1 MSWDYYA
8 DPRPDVQ
15 RLVTASGK
23 RFLDVGCGS
32 GELGAALK
40 QNGAAHVAGIE
51 LHSDSAARA
60 RERLDVFVEGDVLTA
75 ELPFQEGE
83 FDYLVFADV
92 LEHMPAPERVLARV
106 LPFLRPDGRLVVS
119 VPNYRFYSVLLRL
132 VFDRWEYTDHG
143 IRDRTHLR
151 IFTKRVLV
159 ELLEDAGL
167 RVERLERNYRL
178 IEDQTHIGRTGA
190 VATRIARKT
199 IAPLLFR
206 NLMAYQ
212 YLAVACRSS

>member
-1 MSWDYYA
+1 MTWDYYA
-8 DPRPDVQ
+8 DPRPDIQ
-15 RLVTASGK
+15 RLVTAGGS

-40 QNGAAHVAGIE
+40 GSGAFVAGIE
-51 LHSDSAARA
+51 LHSESAQRA
-60 RERLDVFVEGDVLTA
+60 RERLDVFVEGDVLSVS
-75 ELPFQEGE
+75 LPFEEGE
-83 FDYLVFADV
+83 FDYIVFADV
-92 LEHMPAPERVLARV
+92 LEHMPDPEAVLARV
-106 LPFLRPDGRLVVS
+106 LPYLKPDGRVVVS

-132 VFDRWEYTDHG
+132 IFDRWEYTSHG

-151 IFTKRVLV
+151 IFTRHVLV
-159 ELLEDAGL
+159 RLLEGAGL

-178 IEDQTHIGRTGA
+178 IEDQTNIGRTGA